1 MLYVVKFVLSA
12 AIIVAITELTK
23 VKQLGYLA
31 GLIAALPI
39 VSVLSMT
46 WMYIEQ
52 KDKAVVARFS
62 TDVFWF
68 VLPTLP
74 FFLLMPLLLKHMHF
88 AAAMA
93 VGCVVTFACFALTV
107 WVLGQFGVKLM

>member
-1 MLYVVKFVLSA
+1 MLYIVKFVLSA
-12 AIIVAITELTK
+12 VIIVAITEVVK
-23 VKQLGYLA
+23 VKQLGHLA

-39 VSVLSMT
+39 VSILAMT

-52 KDKAVVARFS
+52 RDKDVVAKFS

-74 FFLLMPLLLKHMHF
+74 FFLLMPVLLKQMHF

-93 VGCVVTFACFALTV
+93 AGVLVTFACFGFTA
-107 WVLGQFGVKLM
+107 WVLGQFGVKLI